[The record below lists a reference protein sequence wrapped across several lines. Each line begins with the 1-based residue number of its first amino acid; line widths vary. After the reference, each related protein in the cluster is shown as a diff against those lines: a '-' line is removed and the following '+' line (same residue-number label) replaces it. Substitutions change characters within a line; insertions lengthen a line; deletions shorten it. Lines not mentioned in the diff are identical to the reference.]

1 MEKNEIVIN
10 GVHHVLVDGSLTGC
24 CDCSLKEICHNSLGF
39 AQDTLCHLIYEGICD
54 STHFEIKDKAM
65 SKEEFNIVVQVMGL
79 LRCGKISTL
88 TPNCEV
94 REILLAEKI
103 EHKNT

>member
-10 GVHHVLVDGSLTGC
+10 GVHHVLVEDGDIKIP
-24 CDCSLKEICHNSLGF
+24 CDHCSLQSLCEF
-39 AQDTLCHLIYEGICD
+39 IPNDILCRLERGV
-54 STHFEIKDKAM
+54 TNKHFEIKDKAM

-88 TPNCEV
+88 TPNCDV

-103 EHKNT
+103 EQ